1 MRSKVALLGED
12 AWIIGAHHYHLERY
26 LSDFVDAKKLD
37 WGKASDLQSI
47 RDGKYDVVIGEA
59 YIMDIFRGMDRSS
72 VKFLPVFHHNPVQLQ
87 GHTHFDFDYTDIIN
101 EFEVYA
107 TTEDIAAAVTERY
120 GVPCGLLPLGVNDS
134 FWSKRDVK
142 RISTVGHVAGPNG
155 DEHYNRVKGFKL
167 FDRIKAITDKSFT
180 KVFGSSWMT
189 GSYIYRN
196 VDMVVC
202 CSESEGTP
210 APLLE
215 CAAAKIPFIS
225 TDVGIVSKFP
235 SVKIFKTAEEARDI
249 IESFDTEEKI
259 KEYVDAVYQEV
270 MSEMEYG
277 VVVDRYYKPAL
288 QRKLSVVMPTMWRSD
303 RTLPTLQALND
314 QEFVSEVIVINND
327 SSATPHYEGLN
338 KVRMVD
344 PGENIYVNPSWNLG
358 VSMASED
365 YVCIINDDITLHDP
379 SMLGRVM
386 NELTPGVCFGVHGD
400 SYSMTEGEV
409 SFMSGHDIGRGWGC
423 MLVMKKADWVDIPD
437 EMKIL
442 CGDNWIASKVISCKS
457 FKMPIS
463 TEMSTTARDN
473 SLGLIRGND
482 MAFWD
487 SINRKVYDCVI
498 IRDELDVLEARIRYL
513 YDDVDMFVIG
523 EANRTLQNEPKE
535 FTMESNMSRF
545 DKWKDK
551 ITYVKIQLDD
561 TNLDFSK
568 PETEYNP
575 TSAAF
580 TFETMQRNAL
590 IKGIKG
596 LSDQDL
602 VILSDVDE
610 FPNMSA
616 IPKDVKSLSMTQ
628 DFYYYYI
635 NNKGCSANSLW
646 QGTVVTTGQ
655 LFKDQF
661 NSSFQLM
668 RDHRNTLPRVA
679 SGGWHFSYLGGVETI
694 RRKIMSFAHT
704 EYIKEQ
710 YYCDENIEKCL
721 RDGTDIFGRHDHSYM
736 IVDPNKELPS
746 DLMTILSSYPYMTC

>member
-1 MRSKVALLGED
+1 MRCKVGLLGEGN
-12 AWIIGAHHYHLERY
+12 WIIGAHHYHLERY
-26 LSDFVDAKKLD
+26 LSDVVDARKLD
-37 WGKASDLQSI
+37 WNNQSNIQDI

-59 YIMDIFRGMDRSS
+59 YIMDIFRDMDRSL
-72 VKFLPVFHHNPVQLQ
+72 VKFLPVFHHNPVELQ
-87 GHTHFDFDYTDIIN
+87 GHSHFDFDYTDIIN
-101 EFEVYA
+101 DFDVYA
-107 TTEDIAAAVTERY
+107 TTEAISSAVTDRY
-120 GVPCGLLPLGVNDS
+120 GVPCGIMPLGVSDK
-134 FWSKRDVK
+134 FWTKRDVK
-142 RISTVGHVAGPNG
+142 KICTVGHVAGPNG

-167 FDRIKAITDKSFT
+167 FDRIEAITDKSFT

-225 TDVGIVSKFP
+225 TDVGVVSKFP

-249 IESFDTEEKI
+249 IESLDTEEKI
-259 KEYVDAVYQEV
+259 KEYVDAVHEEV

-277 VVVDRYYKPAL
+277 VIVDRYYKPAL
-288 QRKLSVVMPTMWRSD
+288 QRKLSVVIPTMWRSA
-303 RTLPTLQALND
+303 RTIPTLKALND
-314 QEFVSEVIVINND
+314 QEFVSEVIVINNE
-327 SSATPHYEGLN
+327 SSSTPTYEGLS
-338 KVRMVD
+338 KVKMVD

-365 YVCIINDDITLHDP
+365 YVCIMNDDITLHEV
-379 SMLGRVM
+379 SMLENVM
-386 NELTPGVCFGVHGD
+386 NEVSPGVCFGVHGD
-400 SYSMTEGEV
+400 SYSMTRREI
-409 SFMSGHDIGRGWGC
+409 SFVSGHDIGRGWGC
-423 MLVMKKADWVDIPD
+423 MLVMQKNDWVDIPD

-442 CGDNWIASKVISCKS
+442 CGDDWIASKVGSCKS

-590 IKGIKG
+590 IKGVEG

-602 VILSDVDE
+602 VMLSDVDE

-616 IPKDVKSLSMTQ
+616 MPKDVKSLSMTQ

-635 NNKGCSANSLW
+635 NNRGCSVNSLW

-679 SGGWHFSYLGGVETI
+679 YGGWHFSYLGGMETI
-694 RRKIMSFAHT
+694 RRKILSFAHT

-746 DLMTILSSYPYMTC
+746 DLITILSSYPYMTC